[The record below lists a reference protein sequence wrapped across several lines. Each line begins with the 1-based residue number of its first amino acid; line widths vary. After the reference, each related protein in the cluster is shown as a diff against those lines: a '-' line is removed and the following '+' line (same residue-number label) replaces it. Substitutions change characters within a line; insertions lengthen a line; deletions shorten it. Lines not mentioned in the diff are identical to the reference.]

1 MLMQNFQIF
10 QGLSG
15 KQQYFS
21 LCQRPLV
28 GSDKQ
33 CTFFYLLY
41 ILHLKKE
48 ESYNEKVTEW
58 MPIFTYTV
66 ESFSK
71 MLTFFG

>member
-41 ILHLKKE
+41 ILHLKKR
-48 ESYNEKVTEW
+48 SRIMKR
-58 MPIFTYTV
+58 
-66 ESFSK
+66 
-71 MLTFFG
+71 